1 MTYSITAGS
10 LAYSDAFTGALTRD
24 AGEGVGTYPIRQG
37 TLALTAN
44 YELTF
49 VEGIFTISPLP
60 VVTVTVDPGQS
71 KVYGNADPVFTYSSN
86 PSGVTFTGAL
96 SRAAGENVGTY
107 AITQGTLAATGY
119 TINFVSDY
127 FEITPKS
134 ITVTAD
140 PKTKVYGD
148 ADPALTYQASPALLN
163 GDSFSG
169 SLTRAAGENVG
180 AHQITQGTLTAGD
193 NYAITFIPAD
203 LTITKRSIEVTADN
217 QSKQV
222 GEPDPALT
230 YSITAGSLA
239 FSDAFTGAL
248 TRNTGEAVGTYAI
261 KQGTLAL
268 SSNYE
273 LTFVEGAFTILQRL
287 IYMPI
292 IIK

>member
-1 MTYSITAGS
+1 LTYSITAGS

-107 AITQGTLAATGY
+107 
-119 TINFVSDY
+119 SDY